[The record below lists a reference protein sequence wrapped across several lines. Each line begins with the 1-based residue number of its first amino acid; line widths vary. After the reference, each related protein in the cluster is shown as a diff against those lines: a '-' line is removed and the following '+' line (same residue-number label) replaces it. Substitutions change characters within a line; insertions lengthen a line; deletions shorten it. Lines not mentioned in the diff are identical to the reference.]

1 MVENKKSKKYED
13 KLTTIAL
20 PMKVKEELQEFGS
33 KGESYSDIIERL
45 LESARQRLL
54 QDVLMNSEGFIPIE
68 EAIKEAEKKWPK

>member
-20 PMKVKEELQEFGS
+20 PMKVKDELQEFGS